1 MKEEQEEPEPQHIS
15 ESEEESEP
23 QPSKEEQGEV
33 WILQDEELLV
43 LKQETNSSI
52 VTPAYVEILPN
63 VPELQQMIDTNGEP
77 VSGQIKEEQ
86 EEPEP
91 VQFKEEQEDLCSYEQ
106 LVVKEET
113 DTFIITFPSD
123 QNHNSNPEP
132 NKDRLLSAN
141 SAEAQNQHQEGTNQ
155 GASRSKKEL
164 KPEKRR
170 QKSRYHADNVDNLKL
185 KRHETNLS
193 SCELCGKCFS
203 QPRYLSAHM
212 GTHTAEKPFLCL
224 TCGKGFRRQPDLTLH
239 MRTHTGEKPF
249 QCLVC
254 GKGFIQKT
262 TLSYHMRT
270 HTGEPTQVGNLSH
283 VQLVEESST
292 NNSWDLARHLRTHTG
307 RAGIWLVTVEPTQ
320 VRSLFSVWPA
330 TEK

>member
-1 MKEEQEEPEPQHIS
+1 M
-15 ESEEESEP
+15 
-23 QPSKEEQGEV
+23 
-33 WILQDEELLV
+33 
-43 LKQETNSSI
+43 
-52 VTPAYVEILPN
+52 
-63 VPELQQMIDTNGEP
+63 MDTNGEP

-164 KPEKRR
+164 KPEKRH
-170 QKSRYHADNVDNLKL
+170 QKSRYHADNVNNLKL
-185 KRHETNLS
+185 KSHETNLS

-270 HTGEPTQVGNLSH
+270 HTGLTQVRNRISVSCVRNPSDTVVILLATGEPTQVGNLSH

-292 NNSWDLARHLRTHTG
+292 NNVSSAVTRELTQLRRRILVNHVVNLLDRVGT
-307 RAGIWLVTVEPTQ
+307 WLVT
-320 VRSLFSVWPA
+320 
-330 TEK
+330 